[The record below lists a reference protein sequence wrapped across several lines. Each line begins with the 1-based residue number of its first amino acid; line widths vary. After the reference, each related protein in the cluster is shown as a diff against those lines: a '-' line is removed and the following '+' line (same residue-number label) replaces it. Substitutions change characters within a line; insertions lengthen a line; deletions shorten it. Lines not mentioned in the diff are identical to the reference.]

1 MRVVV
6 TVIGKD
12 KVGIVAAVATA
23 CAKEQ
28 MNIVDINQNITAGFF
43 NMVLIADLE
52 QSSISLKEA
61 QRNFGEL
68 GKELGLEIRVQS
80 EEIFAA
86 MHHV

>member
-6 TVIGKD
+6 TVLGKD

-23 CAKEQ
+23 CAKER
-28 MNIVDINQNITAGFF
+28 MNIVDINQNITGGYF
-43 NMVLIADLE
+43 NMVLIADME
-52 QSSISLKEA
+52 QSAKSLQAA
-61 QRNFGEL
+61 QREFGEL
-68 GKELGLEIRVQS
+68 GQTLGVEIRVQS

>member
-6 TVIGKD
+6 TVLGKD